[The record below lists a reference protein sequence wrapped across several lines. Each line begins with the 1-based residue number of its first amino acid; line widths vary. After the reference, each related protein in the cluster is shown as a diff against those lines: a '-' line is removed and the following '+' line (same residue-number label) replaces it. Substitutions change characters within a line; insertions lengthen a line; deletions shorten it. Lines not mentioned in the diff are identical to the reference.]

1 VFIEAPGI
9 LQEYGPAGESNKW
22 EELYLIYNKSRISA
36 LEKAGLIRRDRPVW
50 HIKDIG
56 PLHARLQEL
65 RQVAAGEQESGFAD
79 RIDRLCELMVME
91 SILGETHESQTPE
104 EEAVAAIRDHVKLH
118 FLERHDFHALARKR
132 GLSDSTFRR
141 YWSARV
147 GAPPAHYLM
156 QLRIGEA
163 CRLLVETHLSVGE
176 IAAATGFT
184 DPLYFYRRFRIETGA
199 TATDYRKNHQS
210 PLSFVHE

>member
-1 VFIEAPGI
+1 
-9 LQEYGPAGESNKW
+9 
-22 EELYLIYNKSRISA
+22 
-36 LEKAGLIRRDRPVW
+36 
-50 HIKDIG
+50 
-56 PLHARLQEL
+56 
-65 RQVAAGEQESGFAD
+65 
-79 RIDRLCELMVME
+79 
-91 SILGETHESQTPE
+91 
-104 EEAVAAIRDHVKLH
+104 
-118 FLERHDFHALARKR
+118 
-132 GLSDSTFRR
+132 
-141 YWSARV
+141 
-147 GAPPAHYLM
+147 M